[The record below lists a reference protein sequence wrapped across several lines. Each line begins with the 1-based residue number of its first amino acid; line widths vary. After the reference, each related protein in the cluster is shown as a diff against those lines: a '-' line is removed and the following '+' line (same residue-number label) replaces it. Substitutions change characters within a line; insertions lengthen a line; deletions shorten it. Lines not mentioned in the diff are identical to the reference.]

1 MSQLTQ
7 PRSRGEIGALQ
18 IAIVVCAVMAA
29 FIHLYASV
37 QPGEDLGFWFFL
49 NGAGYLGLLTIFFMP
64 RFAAWHDKISFLLMG
79 YALLTIVL
87 WFIFG
92 QAYDL
97 VGYAANS
104 VEIVL
109 AVLALYEGCR
119 SRRLRQNFSGAST
132 QNKYEQS

>member
-7 PRSRGEIGALQ
+7 PRSHLEIGALQ
-18 IAIVVCAVMAA
+18 IAIAVCTIMAA
-29 FIHLYASV
+29 FIHLYAAI
-37 QPGEDLGFWFFL
+37 QPEEDLGFWLFL
-49 NGAGYLGLLTIFFMP
+49 DGAGYLGLLTIFFMP
-64 RFAAWHDKISFLLMG
+64 RYKTWHDKISFLLMG

-92 QAYDL
+92 RSYDL
-97 VGYAANS
+97 VGYTANS

-119 SRRLRQNFSGAST
+119 AWRLRQCFTAGGIQKQA
-132 QNKYEQS
+132 

>member
-7 PRSRGEIGALQ
+7 PRSQNEIGALQ
-18 IAIVVCAVMAA
+18 IAIVVCTVMAA
-29 FIHLYASV
+29 FIHLYAAI
-37 QPGEDLGFWFFL
+37 QPDEDLGFWLFL

-64 RFAAWHDKISFLLMG
+64 RFTEWHDKISFLLMG

-92 QAYDL
+92 QSYDF
-97 VGYAANS
+97 VGYIANS

-119 SRRLRQNFSGAST
+119 AWRLRQNFSDGSIQKQA
-132 QNKYEQS
+132 